1 MPTSTR
7 RDSVLTIELISPVLE
22 DLSLLSQGIEEL
34 AVMGGSIGTH
44 LAENCCVRHTRKYDL
59 QYHFQSDRVLEL
71 CLQCHHMGMLLLLFI
86 FIILIRYTVVMDGES
101 VVDTSFYNAI
111 SLQAR
116 SGNSYSLEKSTQNM
130 VILPSISQ

>member
-1 MPTSTR
+1 M
-7 RDSVLTIELISPVLE
+7 LTIELISPVLE

-71 CLQCHHMGMLLLLFI
+71 CLQCHHMGMLLLYPYHTYSI
-86 FIILIRYTVVMDGES
+86 YRSNGWGIGGRYE
-101 VVDTSFYNAI
+101 F
-111 SLQAR
+111 L
-116 SGNSYSLEKSTQNM
+116 
-130 VILPSISQ
+130 